1 MVCTHIRSNIV
12 PRAHQKIG
20 LMVLL
25 AYLKFCW
32 RVLFFAGVVLGPK
45 RGVLLAYASKILLA
59 VRQKIPA
66 LYFIRTLL
74 QLPYLV
80 LYCDVAE
87 P

>member
-1 MVCTHIRSNIV
+1 
-12 PRAHQKIG
+12 
-20 LMVLL
+20 MVLL

-66 LYFIRTLL
+66 LRIRLEETYHRTPAATVFWDWQYDL
-74 QLPYLV
+74 
-80 LYCDVAE
+80 AI
-87 P
+87 